1 MLRTHAVRQILLE
14 DIAGIPHGT
23 SDHRGDPN
31 RPKLDD
37 SATLLERARRRN
49 TLVVVLDWI
58 ALLVLVFVRA
68 RSAQVLDIGPSEDSI
83 FSLGLLAIAAHSGFR
98 LGRLEKLHAVRRAL
112 DGLSKRSQTATG
124 PSEPR

>member
-1 MLRTHAVRQILLE
+1 MFRTHAVRQLLLE
-14 DIAGIPHGT
+14 DIAGIPHSKSARGGD
-23 SDHRGDPN
+23 SDSPE
-31 RPKLDD
+31 LDD
-37 SATLLERARRRN
+37 SSTLLERARRRN

-58 ALLVLVFVRA
+58 ALLVLVFARV

-112 DGLSKRSQTATG
+112 DGLSKRSQTASG
-124 PSEPR
+124 PSGSR

>member
-1 MLRTHAVRQILLE
+1 MLRTHAVRQLLLE
-14 DIAGIPHGT
+14 DIAGIPHSTNARG
-23 SDHRGDPN
+23 GDPN
-31 RPKLDD
+31 GPELDD
-37 SATLLERARRRN
+37 SGTLLERARRRN

-58 ALLVLVFVRA
+58 ALLILVFVRA